1 MPSTGSRARRTL
13 LTWPKPFEMVEEMIF
28 LDDYKGAM
36 SAVLTCMNGQP
47 SVKSYTSEKVL
58 GSGTSR

>member
-1 MPSTGSRARRTL
+1 
-13 LTWPKPFEMVEEMIF
+13 MVEEMIF

-47 SVKSYTSEKVL
+47 SVKVQTSEKVL